1 MVKHLSAFILVSRQ
15 APALAAFYRDALGI
29 PLVDEQHGREA
40 LHYGCTLGE
49 LHFAV
54 HPVENWP
61 GAPEVG
67 RGGVRFAF
75 RIADA
80 DASAASLAARGVRFE
95 GPSDE
100 DWGRTLRLRDP
111 DGNYIELV
119 QRRG

>member
-1 MVKHLSAFILVSRQ
+1 MVKHLSAFIVVSRQ
-15 APALAAFYRDALGI
+15 APALAAFHREALGI

-40 LHYGCTLGE
+40 MHYRCTLGE

-61 GAPEVG
+61 DAREVG
-67 RGGVRFAF
+67 CGGARIAFRIDDDGGVRF
-75 RIADA
+75 D
-80 DASAASLAARGVRFE
+80 
-95 GPSDE
+95 GPADE

-119 QRRG
+119 QRRA